1 MNIKDIK
8 LGGAKPS
15 YYVFCLLLFIFN
27 GLYGTLL
34 KVQEQYNADESQEMI
49 IISYGFMGV
58 IAFLQLL
65 IKEKAN
71 TIKAFNFNKKCILF
85 LSLFLVISGLAVN
98 VLVMLLRFLN
108 AAALYTVDNGGVMML
123 SAFYSITLFKEK
135 ATPLKIIG
143 ILVAVV
149 SLCVLGYSSI

>member
-1 MNIKDIK
+1 
-8 LGGAKPS
+8 
-15 YYVFCLLLFIFN
+15 
-27 GLYGTLL
+27 
-34 KVQEQYNADESQEMI
+34 MI